1 MAISPLQDIWSGVK
15 LSEFWGT
22 FAWND
27 VKARYRRSR
36 VGQFW
41 ITISVGLF
49 VLGVGLVYSGIFGI
63 PMAEYMPRVAVAYVV
78 WIFIS
83 TVIISGCR
91 TFIDASAIMQQR
103 VFPISVHAYR
113 LVAREL
119 LILAHNSL
127 VVVAVW
133 LAFGLGLGPHALLAA
148 PGLGLVSY
156 ISFWLC
162 IIFGI
167 VSARYRDIPPIVQS
181 LVSVLFFV
189 TPVLWT
195 GDRLGENS
203 DFIVHLNPFAYL
215 IAVIRD
221 PLLGAPF
228 DLSTWLVVVAMA
240 VVLTAMGMV
249 VMAATGKKLAYWL

>member
-1 MAISPLQDIWSGVK
+1 MAVSPLQDVWQG
-15 LSEFWGT
+15 LRQREFWTT

-36 VGQFW
+36 IGQFW

-78 WIFIS
+78 WTFIS
-83 TVIISGCR
+83 TVIIGGCR

-103 VFPISVHAYR
+103 VFPFSVHAYR

-119 LILAHNSL
+119 LILMHNAL

-133 LAFGLGLGPHALLAA
+133 LAFGIGLGPEALWVIPGLFLLAY
-148 PGLGLVSY
+148 V
-156 ISFWLC
+156 SFWLC
-162 IIFGI
+162 MIFGI
-167 VSARYRDIPPIVQS
+167 VSARYRDVPPIVQS

-195 GDRLGENS
+195 GDRLGDNS
-203 DFIVHLNPFAYL
+203 ELILHLNPFAYL
-215 IAVIRD
+215 IAIIRD
-221 PLLGAPF
+221 PLLGRPF
-228 DLSTWLVVVAMA
+228 DPATWLVVLMIAA
-240 VVLTAMGMV
+240 VVTALGLLAMRM
-249 VMAATGKKLAYWL
+249 TSKKLAYWL